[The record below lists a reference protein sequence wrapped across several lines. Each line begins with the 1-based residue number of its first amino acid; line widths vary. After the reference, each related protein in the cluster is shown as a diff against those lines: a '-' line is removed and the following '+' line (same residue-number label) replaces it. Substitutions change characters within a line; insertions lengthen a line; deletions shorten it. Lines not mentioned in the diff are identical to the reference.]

1 MRRGGICVIYI
12 TNGANGIE
20 FDEKRR
26 IRQISLNSKVNIRF
40 IRYHSFHSHRG
51 KMGFVLGVD
60 IGSASSKG
68 IILDDHLDD
77 RGPLGS
83 FECPSGGDFKLTA
96 ERIRNEL
103 LSQAGISAGD
113 IFRTVAT
120 GFGSK
125 SVTFTDEVK
134 PDIVCH
140 AKGVSSLLPSVR
152 TAIDVG
158 DLYTKVFRMDGQ
170 GSVHNFLLSG
180 KCAGGSGRILQ
191 VIAKVLQVKV
201 EEIGELSLKSKKRVE
216 FNTGCAV
223 FAESEAISRLS
234 QEVTKE
240 DLLAGIHRA
249 LAAQID
255 SLAERMG
262 VEQDVAMVG
271 GGARDVGLVQAL
283 KEIRGQDILVPPRPH
298 LTAALG
304 AAIIAIERLGKY
316 DSLAL

>member
-1 MRRGGICVIYI
+1 M
-12 TNGANGIE
+12 
-20 FDEKRR
+20 
-26 IRQISLNSKVNIRF
+26 
-40 IRYHSFHSHRG
+40 
-51 KMGFVLGVD
+51 
-60 IGSASSKG
+60 
-68 IILDDHLDD
+68 
-77 RGPLGS
+77 
-83 FECPSGGDFKLTA
+83 
-96 ERIRNEL
+96 
-103 LSQAGISAGD
+103 
-113 IFRTVAT
+113 
-120 GFGSK
+120 
-125 SVTFTDEVK
+125 
-134 PDIVCH
+134 

-152 TAIDVG
+152 TVIDVG
-158 DLYTKVFRMDGQ
+158 DLYTKVLRIDGN

-255 SLAERMG
+255 SLAERIG

-283 KEIRGQDILVPPRPH
+283 KEIRGHDILVPQNPH
-298 LTAALG
+298 MTAALG
-304 AAIIAIERLGKY
+304 AAIIAME
-316 DSLAL
+316 SLRQ